1 MKEFY
6 FLGNRLQKDFFM
18 RATEKVAKEL
28 IGKILVRK
36 YDNNYLAGEIV
47 ETEAYLPEGD
57 MANHSA
63 IAQTKRNAPMRE
75 EGGIL
80 YVYKIYGIHHCVNI
94 VTEEKGRGAAVLL
107 RALKPLHGIE
117 IIQKLRNKFDIDIL
131 CKGPG
136 NLAKAMNFDTDDN
149 YKRVYDNDEIFVL
162 DNKTKYDIIEDE
174 RIGISK
180 SKELLLRYYAKSCNF
195 VSGKTKKY

>member
-6 FLGNRLQKDFFM
+6 STGNRLQKEFFLQS
-18 RATEKVAKEL
+18 TDKVAKLL

-36 YDNNYLAGEIV
+36 FDNFVFAGEIV
-47 ETEAYLPEGD
+47 ETEAYLPYGD
-57 MANHSA
+57 FANHSA
-63 IAQTKRNAPMRE
+63 KAKTSRNAPMLE

-94 VTEEKGRGAAVLL
+94 VTEEKGKGAAVLL
-107 RALKPLHGIE
+107 RALKPLDGIE
-117 IIQKLRNKFDIDIL
+117 GMQKLRNKKEIEIL

-136 NLAKAMNFDTDDN
+136 NLAKAMNFSVEDN
-149 YKRVYDNDEIFVL
+149 FKDVYDNDDIYLL
-162 DNKTKYDIIEDE
+162 DNFKKYEIVSDK

-180 SKELLLRYYAKSCNF
+180 SQELLLRYYPKSCNF
-195 VSGKTKKY
+195 VSGKKIK